1 MAQTE
6 SDIFQVLCPWSNKWS
21 QQIFMYWSIGCLNV
35 LTNQSPFD
43 QLVVA
48 LDVDGYP
55 ISRDALVWTPL
66 FEESEIVFCTVI
78 S

>member
-1 MAQTE
+1 MKQ
-6 SDIFQVLCPWSNKWS
+6 QVEPTD
-21 QQIFMYWSIGCLNV
+21 FYV
-35 LTNQSPFD
+35 LIDWLSECIDKSESPFD
-43 QLVVA
+43 RLVVA
-48 LDVDGYP
+48 LDVDGFP